1 MATNKSS
8 QARSDSGRKGGGSR
22 AKSASGGSG
31 SAATRKASAKGGK
44 SAGRSQK
51 ERAQNPLLSR
61 EALGVVLLVVGLFL
75 TAAFLTGRGALLG
88 ENGMAGARYLMGAAG
103 LFAPPALAV
112 AGALLLVSRPEYRRM
127 AGAALVFVAV
137 ASTLAAPMT
146 AGERLDPALYPQ
158 YGGIVGSLIYA
169 AVYGIAGIIGAVL
182 LLAVLYAS
190 GFLLLTGVT
199 TEQALLRSRDALGS
213 SGAGLRDRLSAW
225 RDMRD
230 ERLRDRQEAREERSR
245 DSRSVE
251 ETPGRGGGRSREPED
266 ETSRQRARRERQER
280 RALEDDG
287 ETIEFEEPLPEPV
300 GAESTARAAA
310 PPEQDDSRG
319 GFEVVLP
326 ESRKQG
332 SFEEIEASR
341 EAVSGDYSPPS
352 MSLLKTGK
360 GDPEHDAEET
370 SERLTR
376 ALADLG
382 VEANVLR
389 AIVGPRVTR
398 YELRLGSGIKVS
410 KVRNLQQD
418 IAYALAATEVRIL
431 APIPGKSAVGVEV
444 PNTKPATVTLGDV
457 FQDYPAGND
466 WSLPVGLGKDISGR
480 PVFLDLAEM
489 PHLLVAGTTGSGK
502 SVMLNNLLTSLIL
515 TTDPRQVKLV
525 LIDPKRVELSQ
536 FARIPHL
543 ITPVVTDVKK
553 AANALSWAVAEMER
567 RYEVLEK
574 HGARSLDG
582 YNERSEQQIPYVVVV
597 IDELADLMMA
607 AASKVEDAV
616 IRLAQKARA
625 VGIHLV
631 GATQRPSVDVITG
644 MIKANIPSR
653 IAFAVSSQVD
663 SRVILDTPGAEA
675 LLGSGDMLFKPVTSL
690 RSSRVQGAYITE
702 REVEEIVGASTE
714 SVQARYVEQVTEG
727 TPDHRKS
734 KEEPEDDLLP
744 EAASFVVTS
753 QQASVSAVQRRF
765 RVGYSRAGR
774 IVDSLER
781 KGVVGPYEGSKARSI
796 VATEMD
802 LGRIFSPEEESDES
816 ASDDVAPENPASGP
830 QEPGPGGDQTAFSRS
845 RLGSVDGGSIGEE
858 PQEGP
863 WTGSHGGERETGGGR

>member
-1 MATNKSS
+1 M
-8 QARSDSGRKGGGSR
+8 
-22 AKSASGGSG
+22 
-31 SAATRKASAKGGK
+31 
-44 SAGRSQK
+44 
-51 ERAQNPLLSR
+51 SR

-88 ENGMAGARYLMGAAG
+88 ESGMAGARYLLGLAG
-103 LFAPPALAV
+103 LLLPPAMAV
-112 AGALLLVSRPEYRRM
+112 AGLLLLLGRPEYRRM
-127 AGAALVFVAV
+127 AGTALIFVAV
-137 ASTLAAPMT
+137 ASTLAAPLAVT
-146 AGERLDPALYPQ
+146 ERLDPALYPGH
-158 YGGIVGSLIYA
+158 GGVVGSLLYT
-169 AVYGIAGIIGAVL
+169 AVYSVAGIVGAVL
-182 LLAVLYAS
+182 LLAVLYVA
-190 GFLLLTGVT
+190 GLLLLTGVT
-199 TEQALLRSRDALGS
+199 TEQVLQRARNALGS
-213 SGAGLRDRLSAW
+213 SGAGLRERAATWRERRGERREERESRKGDARTATEAGGNTVARERLSEEKSPRQQA
-225 RDMRD
+225 RD
-230 ERLRDRQEAREERSR
+230 ERAQAASLAEEEETRTVEFEAETRAVESPSGEERGS
-245 DSRSVE
+245 
-251 ETPGRGGGRSREPED
+251 
-266 ETSRQRARRERQER
+266 
-280 RALEDDG
+280 
-287 ETIEFEEPLPEPV
+287 
-300 GAESTARAAA
+300 
-310 PPEQDDSRG
+310 

-326 ESRKQG
+326 ESRRQS

-341 EAVSGDYSPPS
+341 EPVSGDYSPPA
-352 MSLLKTGK
+352 MSLLKVGK

-370 SERLTR
+370 SKRLTQ

-382 VEANVLR
+382 VEAHVLR

-410 KVRNLQQD
+410 RIRNLQQD

-457 FQDYPAGND
+457 FQEYPAGND
-466 WSLPVGLGKDISGR
+466 WALPVGLGKDISGK
-480 PVFLDLAEM
+480 PVFMDLAEM

-553 AANALSWAVAEMER
+553 ASNALSWAVAEMER

-574 HGARSLDG
+574 HGARSLEG
-582 YNERSEQQIPYVVVV
+582 YNERSEQQMPYVVVV

-631 GATQRPSVDVITG
+631 VATQRPSVDVITG

-690 RSSRVQGAYITE
+690 RSSRIQGAYITE
-702 REVEEIVGASTE
+702 NEVEEIVGASTE
-714 SVQARYVEQVTEG
+714 SAQARYVEEVTEG
-727 TPDHRKS
+727 TPDHRGS
-734 KEEPEDDLLP
+734 KEESEDDLLP
-744 EAASFVVTS
+744 EAASFVVAS

-774 IVDSLER
+774 IVDALER

-802 LGRIFSPEEESDES
+802 LVRIFSPSSDE
-816 ASDDVAPENPASGP
+816 DAPESGDGAESGEDTSLESP
-830 QEPGPGGDQTAFSRS
+830 EPSRGEGQDPYSRS
-845 RLGSVDGGSIGEE
+845 RLGASGGGISRE
-858 PQEGP
+858 PQES
-863 WTGSHGGERETGGGR
+863 GSWPGDGFEDERKSRGGL